1 MQLQFFLGA
10 NGHKGAVKCLAVSD
24 GEHFFVSGSKDKTA
38 KIWSLRN
45 QGKASA
51 NVGCQLTYG
60 GHQKPVI
67 AVELLE
73 RIDTVA
79 SCDGTL
85 QVGSGGCGFMRW
97 NAVVGGKPPGNFMQ
111 WQPQ

>member
-1 MQLQFFLGA
+1 M
-10 NGHKGAVKCLAVSD
+10 
-24 GEHFFVSGSKDKTA
+24 SGSKDKTV

-45 QGKASA
+45 QGKGS
-51 NVGCQLTYG
+51 NSVGCQLTYT
-60 GHQKPVI
+60 GHQKLVT

-85 QVGSGGCGFMRW
+85 QVRRGEGGSRERRQR
-97 NAVVGGKPPGNFMQ
+97 VEE
-111 WQPQ
+111 

>member
-1 MQLQFFLGA
+1 M
-10 NGHKGAVKCLAVSD
+10 KCLALSD

-51 NVGCQLTYG
+51 TVGCQLTYS
-60 GHQKPVI
+60 GHQKPVV

-85 QVGSGGCGFMRW
+85 QVGGASGLG
-97 NAVVGGKPPGNFMQ
+97 NPAGGWGM
-111 WQPQ
+111 

>member
-1 MQLQFFLGA
+1 M
-10 NGHKGAVKCLAVSD
+10 KCLTLSD

-45 QGKASA
+45 QGKGSAS
-51 NVGCQLTYG
+51 VGCQLTYT
-60 GHQKPVI
+60 GHQKAVT

-79 SCDGTL
+79 SCDGLL
-85 QVGSGGCGFMRW
+85 QVGMGREEVW
-97 NAVVGGKPPGNFMQ
+97 PPVMDSCR
-111 WQPQ
+111 